1 MFAATRRVL
10 SAALFALLLAAAA
23 APTPAA
29 ASRAIA
35 LDAVAGADDQLLVS
49 GVAERRRLVQYR
61 SAGADDRN
69 AEPLLSPES
78 VEDLLSGG
86 GGGGPDISL

>member
-23 APTPAA
+23 APTPA

-61 SAGADDRN
+61 SAGADDRS